1 MAREN
6 INAGAATLAAMS
18 QNVAQMG
25 DVRNKSNAL
34 MMEYL
39 NNLTNGLQAWQKG
52 YDERKRA
59 KWAQAFEEA
68 KFAEQQRV
76 NDSNIELA
84 QQQLAMEKEKLPYWK
99 KYHNALAWNANAS
112 ANAQHFNTQ
121 DKKAQIDYSKRQA
134 LATSPQPNVPTNTQ
148 GVQGG
153 VNNNPL
159 TAIDNQTG
167 WLNPQA
173 GTNAQG
179 AQPATPQIQNGV
191 VTAQATSAGAIR
203 PNIQIKPFQSTIVAE
218 R

>member
-34 MMEYL
+34 MMEHL

-68 KFAEQQRV
+68 KFAEQQSV

-84 QQQLAMEKEKLPYWK
+84 QQT
-99 KYHNALAWNANAS
+99 NALKKQEIESKIPLMQSQRVLNF
-112 ANAQHFNTQ
+112 AQAAAQNENTRQSRQTFNDT
-121 DKKAQIDYSKRQA
+121 KKM
-134 LATSPQPNVPTNTQ
+134 LATSPQPNVPTNPQ
-148 GVQGG
+148 GQGNTG
-153 VNNNPL
+153 ANPL

-173 GTNAQG
+173 STNAQG
-179 AQPATPQIQNGV
+179 TPTTPQIQNGV

-203 PNIQIKPFQSTIVAE
+203 PNIQIKPYQSTIVAE